1 MSETENVNEQAMSEV
16 SKPEVPVKEKG
27 GDGRFYFRLLWLLAF
42 VAVAVVLIV
51 QHFDKAANIL
61 LAVIGLGLMI
71 LVHEFGHFIVAKLN
85 DIHVE
90 AFSIGFPP
98 VLFGIR
104 RSEEGYK
111 VRILPELFPSEKK
124 EREVIHEEENG
135 WDEGRFNFTF
145 GKKERSGETEYR
157 IGLIPFGGFVK
168 MLGQEDIGQVKQ
180 SDDPRSYAN
189 KPVWRRASVIS
200 AGVGFNVLSAI
211 VIFMVVF
218 LVGIELPPPI
228 VGGVYPGSPAD
239 KAGLVAGDEII
250 EVNGKRENLEFAD
263 IGMAAA
269 LSLNG
274 EEVPVKVRHK
284 DGSVEELSLVSRKI
298 PELAKNM
305 KVFGLLPP
313 VSLTVEEVSESKAL
327 YEKTG
332 LRPGDRIISVN
343 GKEVDNVWEFNEAIR
358 DIYTDRVP
366 VRAERKIS
374 GDATQVVDT
383 MLDLQYLPV
392 AGRDKTGYLL
402 SHIYSMVPRLKVGSI
417 REPKHQQDESLSLK
431 EEDIIVQ
438 IGDVKD
444 PNFVEMR
451 EVTRAHNEQEL
462 QLNVFR
468 GDEAGDMEQVT
479 VTVVPKA
486 VRRGG
491 DALIGFT
498 PILDMEHS
506 VAAETIEIAG
516 ISGFEIP
523 EGARITAVDGAAVES
538 FYDVIEEIRRHPN
551 ERISIDYRLSDEV
564 AGSVALET
572 GDFGEFIRVEKTVS
586 EDIPFKAIT
595 ELYKAGGP
603 IEAIG
608 MGFKKTV
615 QFVVQTYLTLRSVVL
630 TDIGADNLRGPIGII
645 EISYTVISRASLT
658 YYLYLLGLISAC
670 ISVINFLPMLP
681 FDGGHVLFLVI
692 EKIKGS
698 PVHERVQ
705 TSIATVGWVFVG
717 ALIIYLTYNDIVRMV
732 TGVF

>member
-1 MSETENVNEQAMSEV
+1 MSETENVNEQGMSEITTPK
-16 SKPEVPVKEKG
+16 SPAEGKG
-27 GDGRFYFRLLWLLAF
+27 SSGRFYFRLLWLVAF

-51 QHFDKAANIL
+51 RHFDKAANIL

-71 LVHEFGHFIVAKLN
+71 IVHEFGHFIVAKLN

-104 RSEEGYK
+104 RSEEGYRM
-111 VRILPELFPSEKK
+111 RILPEVFPSERK
-124 EREVIHEEENG
+124 EAELTDEEADE
-135 WDEGRFNFTF
+135 WDEGRFHFTF
-145 GKKERSGETEYR
+145 GKKGRSGETEYR

-168 MLGQEDIGQVKQ
+168 MLGQEDIGQIKQ

-189 KPVWRRASVIS
+189 KSVWRRASVIS

-218 LVGIELPPPI
+218 LVGIQLPPPI
-228 VGGVYPGSPAD
+228 VGGVYSGSPAD

-250 EVNGKRENLEFAD
+250 EVNGKRENLEFSD

-269 LSLNG
+269 LSLEG
-274 EEVPVKVRHK
+274 EEVAVTVRHE
-284 DGSVEELSLVSRKI
+284 DGSVEESALVARKI

-305 KVFGLLPP
+305 KVFGILQP
-313 VSLTVEEVSESKAL
+313 VSLTVEEVTESKAL

-332 LRPGDRIISVN
+332 LKPGDRITSVN
-343 GKEVDNVWEFNEAIR
+343 GKAVDNLWELKGALRNV
-358 DIYTDRVP
+358 YTDQVP
-366 VRAERKIS
+366 VRAERKGN
-374 GDATQVVDT
+374 GDAQVVDT
-383 MLDLQYLPV
+383 VLGLQYLPV

-417 REPKHQQDESLSLK
+417 GEAKGRKDRALNLK
-431 EEDIIVQ
+431 EEDIIVE

-451 EVTRAHNEQEL
+451 EVTQAHNEQEL
-462 QLNVFR
+462 QLKVFR
-468 GDEAGDMEQVT
+468 RDEAGDMEQVT

-498 PILDMEHS
+498 PILEMEQA
-506 VAAETIEIAG
+506 VVAETIETEG
-516 ISGFEIP
+516 IGGLEIP
-523 EGARITAVDGAAVES
+523 EGARITAVDGTAVKS
-538 FYDVIEEIRRHPN
+538 FYDVIEEIRKHPN

-572 GDFGEFIRVEKTVS
+572 GDFGDFIRLEKTVS
-586 EDIPFKAIT
+586 EEIPFKAMT
-595 ELYKAGGP
+595 ELYKASGP
-603 IEAIG
+603 IDAIG

-645 EISYTVISRASLT
+645 EISYTVISRASLS

-670 ISVINFLPMLP
+670 ISVVNFLPMLP

-717 ALIIYLTYNDIVRMV
+717 ALIIYLTYHDIVRLV